1 MTEPV
6 LDCADWYAGLM
17 PSGCTGLAKTVQI
30 EVFANRPVFARNFD
44 LFSLIVSAF
53 GDDRSILATVQ
64 ACVFRDAFLKGK

>member
-1 MTEPV
+1 VTQPV
-6 LDCADWYAGLM
+6 LDCADWYAGFM
-17 PSGCTGLAKTVQI
+17 PSRGARLAKTMEI